1 MPGARIPATRMASD
15 DVLNRFIL
23 PQLHRMLGERM
34 KLKADLGLIGVY
46 FDDRERAIVAGSEA
60 RRNYAEAKLARI
72 TAELMLAEAHLPG
85 EVFDRLVQQLCSS
98 EPGSSFGARAEL
110 MMLSFLLEDSIAE
123 NPLPLAAI
131 RKSDPPDFTL
141 ELEGG
146 TVSIEVTS
154 TFVSNPRKRRADTS
168 DLNKLRRAIRSKSK
182 KPYASR
188 STALFVEA
196 TNILASSALNGHPV
210 TGEDLKREAE
220 SELGS
225 SPYGAIVVMFA
236 VLLDDGTYSPRYFT
250 LKHPDIDPVLEA
262 FLDMYYPN
270 REEVISVRFS
280 PTP

>member
-1 MPGARIPATRMASD
+1 MSSD
-15 DVLNRFIL
+15 EVVNRFVL

-34 KLKADLGLIGVY
+34 KLKADLGLIGLY
-46 FDDRERAIVAGSEA
+46 FDDWERAVAAGAEA
-60 RRNYAEAKLARI
+60 RRDYAEAKLARI
-72 TAELMLAEAHLPG
+72 TAELVLAEAHLPR
-85 EVFDRLVQQLCSS
+85 EIFDRLVQQLCSS

-123 NPLPLAAI
+123 KPLPLAAI

-154 TFVSNPRKRRADTS
+154 TFVSNPRKRRADSS

-210 TGEDLKREAE
+210 TGADLKREAG

-236 VLLDDGTYSPRYFT
+236 VLLDDGTYSPRYAT

-262 FLDMYYPN
+262 FLDTYYAN
-270 REEVISVRFS
+270 REEVISVHFS